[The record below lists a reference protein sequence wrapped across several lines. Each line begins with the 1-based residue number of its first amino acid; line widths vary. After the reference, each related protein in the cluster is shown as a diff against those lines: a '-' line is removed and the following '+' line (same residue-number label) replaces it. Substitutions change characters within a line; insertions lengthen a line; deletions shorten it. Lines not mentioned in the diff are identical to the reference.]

1 MEVKFK
7 YIREEIDI
15 RVESL
20 VNQVHEMGNRLKG
33 KVEES
38 EKEALKL
45 TVKVTKLNSSLYFV
59 LSILKFN

>member
-1 MEVKFK
+1 MKVKFEYVK
-7 YIREEIDI
+7 DEIVI

-20 VNQVHEMGNRLKG
+20 VNQVHEMGVNLRK